1 MEKILAVA
9 IFVVMFA
16 LIIWDRFP
24 RQWVT
29 LGSGALVLVLV
40 FGLCMHDGGAIWE
53 TLNLSCFIQKGFWL
67 GSSESNTGIN
77 WSTIVFIAG
86 MMVMVEGMGHAG
98 IFQWLCLKIAKLV
111 YYRTVPLLICFMVM
125 SALLAMFID
134 SITVILFLAAVT
146 AELAKTLYFDPVP
159 MILAEIFCANLGGS
173 ATMCGDPP
181 NIIIGTSLGL
191 SFFDFLG
198 NTGVIAAVCLVF
210 TVVYFFLCFRKPLA
224 QSEKNRPA
232 DVVYP
237 DAASAVTNR
246 AGFYGCGASFLV
258 VVVLLIT
265 HAQTELT
272 VAAIGCIAAALM
284 SLVTLLTSGRKAA
297 AGLFAR
303 VDYKTLLFFTGLFVV
318 VTGLERTGCL
328 AVLADGIARLS
339 GGKAVAMV
347 AIILWVSAVAS
358 AFVDNI
364 PFAATMVP
372 VIQAMAQ
379 TQGVDLHVLAW
390 ALSMGTDLGGSATP
404 IGASA
409 NVVGTSVAAKNGHPV
424 TWGKYCRYC
433 APGHHHGDGGVH
445 GVHCGAVH
453 VNQKDLRL
461 GRGSFIAIK
470 ENHCSHS
477 GGTHHGHIRN
487 SGRGCIFSDTIHMG
501 AVNGSSARYTFRMP
515 NTFPISESPFQQSSE
530 SSLHEASSPRRRRSK
545 YMRSS
550 RDSMEKNNM

>member
-9 IFVVMFA
+9 IFVVMFGF
-16 LIIWDRFP
+16 IIWDRFP

-29 LGSGALVLVLV
+29 LISGALVLALV

-53 TLNLSCFIQKGFWL
+53 TLNLSCFAQKGFWI
-67 GSSESNTGIN
+67 GSSESSTGIN

-111 YYRTVPLLICFMVM
+111 NYRTVPLLLCFMVM

-198 NTGVIAAVCLVF
+198 NTGVIAGVCLVF

-224 QSEKNRPA
+224 ESEKNRPA
-232 DVVYP
+232 NVVYP
-237 DAASAVTNR
+237 DAASAVKNR

-272 VAAIGCIAAALM
+272 VATIGCIAAALM

-318 VTGLERTGCL
+318 VAGLERTGCL
-328 AVLADGIARLS
+328 GVLADGIARLS
-339 GGKAVAMV
+339 GGKAVVMV

-390 ALSMGTDLGGSATP
+390 ALSMGTVLGGSATP

-433 APGHHHGDGGVH
+433 APATIMVM
-445 GVHCGAVH
+445 AVSM
-453 VNQKDLRL
+453 V
-461 GRGSFIAIK
+461 
-470 ENHCSHS
+470 
-477 GGTHHGHIRN
+477 
-487 SGRGCIFSDTIHMG
+487 CI
-501 AVNGSSARYTFRMP
+501 VVRYM
-515 NTFPISESPFQQSSE
+515 
-530 SSLHEASSPRRRRSK
+530 
-545 YMRSS
+545 
-550 RDSMEKNNM
+550 